1 MKFLIDAQLPRKLI
15 YRLREFGYDS
25 IHTLD
30 LPKGNSTQDNEIN
43 DFSVNKKYILVTK
56 DADFVN
62 SFVLIHKPY
71 KLLLVS
77 TGNIKNIE
85 LEEIF
90 SRNIKELANLFQSYN
105 FIEIDRNIIIIH
117 S

>member
-1 MKFLIDAQLPRKLI
+1 MKFLVDAHLPRRLVFW
-15 YRLREFGYDS
+15 LREIGHDAK
-25 IHTLD
+25 HTLD
-30 LPKGNSTQDNEIN
+30 LPKGNRTTDREIKRI
-43 DFSVNKKYILVTK
+43 SVEEQRIVVTK

-62 SFVLIHKPY
+62 SFVIHSEPY

-77 TGNIKNIE
+77 TGNITNKA

-90 SRNIKELANLFQSYN
+90 AKNIEQIEESLVQYD
-105 FIEIDRNIIIIH
+105 FIEISQETITIH

>member
-1 MKFLIDAQLPRKLI
+1 MKFLVDAHLPRRLV
-15 YRLREFGYDS
+15 YWLREIGHDAK
-25 IHTLD
+25 HTLD
-30 LPKGNSTQDNEIN
+30 LPKGNRTTDREIKRI
-43 DFSVNKKYILVTK
+43 SVEEQRIVVTK

-62 SFVLIHKPY
+62 SFVIHGEPY

-77 TGNIKNIE
+77 TGNITNKA

-90 SRNIKELANLFQSYN
+90 AKNIEQIEESLLQYD
-105 FIEIDRNIIIIH
+105 FIEISQETITIH

>member
-1 MKFLIDAQLPRKLI
+1 MRFLVDAQLPRRLA
-15 YRLREFGYDS
+15 YWLREIGHDVK
-25 IHTLD
+25 HTLD
-30 LPKGNSTQDNEIN
+30 LAGGNRTPDREIN
-43 DFSVNKKYILVTK
+43 QISVKEQRIVVTK

-62 SFVLIHKPY
+62 SFVLHGEPY

-77 TGNIKNIE
+77 TGNIANKE

-90 SRNIKELANLFQSYN
+90 SKNIEQVEEALQEHYFV
-105 FIEIDRNIIIIH
+105 EINHKTILIH